1 MGISV
6 TKAAFVEMLKAAQM
20 KIKENF
26 DYLNQLDSAT
36 GDGDH
41 GTAAVASLD
50 AAVRKGE
57 EGLAAGKPLAEILSD
72 IGWSVMTET
81 SGTTSSLIGSLFLG
95 MGEGAADE
103 MDAAKLAAMFQTG
116 LANVQTMT
124 SAKPGDKTLM
134 DAMIPGIEAMG
145 AKLASEPGAS
155 CADLLEAAAQAAQAG
170 AASTESLCA
179 KFGRAKNLGE
189 RSAGH
194 IDAGATSVSLLL
206 RAFAQACPK

>member
-72 IGWSVMTET
+72 IGWSVMPET

-103 MDAAKLAAMFQTG
+103 MDAAKLAAMFQAG

-134 DAMIPGIEAMG
+134 DAMTPGIEAMG
-145 AKLASEPGAS
+145 TKLASEPGAS
-155 CADLLEAAAQAAQAG
+155 CADLLEAAARAAEAG
-170 AASTESLCA
+170 AASTEGLCA
-179 KFGRAKNLGE
+179 KFGRAKNLGQ